1 MVIMDSLEGT
11 AEGWGLLGIGS
22 GLLPDKKHLEKL
34 LAHQWLG
41 GLVTPKWWGSR
52 WLTEG
57 LVALLQYAP
66 RDTTS
71 SDEEDDALLLEH
83 TVPALRLVYFCDKSM

>member
-1 MVIMDSLEGT
+1 MEGLEET

-22 GLLPDKKHLEKL
+22 QLLPDKERLERL

-57 LVALLQYAP
+57 LVSLLQHAP
-66 RDTTS
+66 SGTTS
-71 SDEEDDALLLEH
+71 PEDDTMLLEH
-83 TVPALRLVYFCDKSM
+83 TVPALRSVFYLLYVYPETQD